1 MRLLLYTGKGGVG
14 KTTTAAAT
22 AVRAAEVGQR
32 TLVLSADAAHSLGDV
47 TGGPLGPEPSQLAP
61 SLWAVE
67 VDTRVELARHW
78 GSIQQYL
85 VSLFRYQGIEEVV
98 SEELAL
104 LPGAEEVTTLLAV
117 ERYARSRKFDLIV
130 VDCAPTDSTLRL
142 VTLPEVAHSAVR
154 MLLRLQRAVST
165 VVSPLAGGVVPV
177 PLPSAEVFRD
187 AEQLIYKRLRTLRK
201 RLVSDSTSVRIVV
214 TPERMVIDE
223 ARRAYTDLCL
233 FDLACDAVVMNRMF
247 PAEAGDEPFFAEW
260 MQVQASRRAEVEAH
274 FAPLPVLDGVLAD
287 DEVIGL
293 DALSAHGERLFGA
306 RMPHDCLARP
316 ERLRFESRSAGSPA
330 RAVLPLPGARADDLD
345 VAKVED
351 ELVISTAGV
360 RRAIKLPRA
369 LSRQTLADA
378 SLRDGMLRVEFTMPT
393 SHPNSASSA
402 GTD

>member
-117 ERYARSRKFDLIV
+117 ERHARSRKFDVIV

-187 AEQLIYKRLRTLRK
+187 AEQLIYKRLRMLRK

-247 PAEAGDEPFFAEW
+247 PAEAGNEPFFAEW
-260 MQVQASRRAEVEAH
+260 MHVQADRRAEVEAH

-287 DEVIGL
+287 DEVVGL
-293 DALSAHGERLFGA
+293 DALSAHGARLFGD
-306 RMPHDCLARP
+306 RLPHECLARP

-345 VAKVED
+345 VAKIED
-351 ELVISTAGV
+351 ELVISTAGT

-369 LSRQTLADA
+369 LSRQTLSDA
-378 SLRDGMLRVEFTMPT
+378 SLRDGMLRVEFAMPAPRRSST
-393 SHPNSASSA
+393 SLAE
-402 GTD
+402 TD